1 MHGTMNTKKK
11 KLSGIF
17 HWCNHSGCTMTLKSN
32 QPLTE
37 MSISNISW
45 GVKADGVWGW

>member
-1 MHGTMNTKKK
+1 VALGWT
-11 KLSGIF
+11 
-17 HWCNHSGCTMTLKSN
+17 

-45 GVKADGVWGW
+45 EVMAAGA